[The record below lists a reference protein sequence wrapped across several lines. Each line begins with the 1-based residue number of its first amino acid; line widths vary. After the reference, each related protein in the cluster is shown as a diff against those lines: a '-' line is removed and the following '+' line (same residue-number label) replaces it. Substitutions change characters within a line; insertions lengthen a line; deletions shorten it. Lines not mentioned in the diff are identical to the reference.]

1 MMETQTN
8 TYLDL
13 VFQNR
18 NKAYGAYELR
28 KNYNKRMIRAGMLV
42 IIGFGLLAFCQGAT
56 ERAKA
61 ELPDKVSLSPPVVI
75 DRIGLPKEKK
85 QTEYPKPIGDLKPLQ
100 ATTAQKVQTGQF
112 TDPLI
117 VKNDRVKP
125 EEKIENPSRMTN
137 IGPERKD
144 GAESG
149 PNTIYRKEG
158 AWESEGVLNKGDT
171 MESKTV
177 PDLPIRNGV
186 DRKAEYVGNMKSF
199 LSGHLRYPQVAMVQ
213 KIEGEVVLEFIV
225 DKHGQV
231 SSIKVLK
238 GIGGGCDEEAV
249 RVVSKMKDWKPAQKN
264 GTDVATY
271 FLLPIQFELD

>member
-1 MMETQTN
+1 MQTQTN

-13 VFQNR
+13 VFHNR

-28 KNYNKRMIRAGMLV
+28 KNYNKRMIRAGV
-42 IIGFGLLAFCQGAT
+42 IAISAFGLLAFFQVAT
-56 ERAKA
+56 ENAKM
-61 ELPDKVSLSPPVVI
+61 ELPDKVLLSPPVVI
-75 DRIGLPKEKK
+75 HTIELPKEKK
-85 QTEYPKPIGDLKPLQ
+85 QPEYPIEDIKPLQ
-100 ATTAQKVQTGQF
+100 ATTAQKIQTGQF

-117 VKNDRVKP
+117 VKNDQVMP
-125 EEKIENPSRMTN
+125 EEKIEDPSRMTN

-144 GAESG
+144 GAVSG
-149 PNTIYRKEG
+149 PNTIYKKEG
-158 AWESEGVLNKGDT
+158 ARESEGVLNNRDT
-171 MESKTV
+171 VEAKTM

-186 DRKAEYVGNMKSF
+186 DRKAEYLGNMKNF
-199 LSGHLRYPQVAMVQ
+199 LSGHLRYPQVAMAQ

-249 RVVSKMKDWKPAQKN
+249 RVVSKMRNWKPAQKN
-264 GTDVATY
+264 GTDVATF
-271 FLLPIQFELD
+271 FLLPIQFKLN